1 MPPDAEREA
10 QAQGP
15 DTDASDPMRTP
26 VSHEVF
32 VSYSTRDKPVA
43 DAIVARL
50 EQAGIRCW
58 IAPRDVLPGRVWG
71 EAIVEAIGS
80 TRLMVIVLSGESNH
94 SPQVV
99 REVER
104 AVAAGLVVVPFRI
117 EEIEPT
123 GAMAYFLASEH
134 WLDAMTPPLEA
145 HVSHLTEVVQALL
158 DTTGT
163 TPAPRPAPTPAPA
176 DAARAPARRKW
187 RWAAAAVALVAI
199 GGTALAIRGPAPET
213 APAEVAARSVPLEG
227 LTANDCLVTPA
238 EFARDDED
246 QLRFWRED
254 FPWQGRLAT
263 RGLSRVDV
271 VPCDQPHGAEVYFQD
286 NLWPP
291 DAAPYPGVDEAS
303 RERDARC
310 AEAFESYVGIP
321 PGRSG
326 LDTAGWIPG
335 QASWADGDRQ
345 ISCIAYD
352 ASGRTLTETVRG
364 SER

>member
-1 MPPDAEREA
+1 MPPDAEPEA
-10 QAQGP
+10 SVQRPKA
-15 DTDASDPMRTP
+15 DPSEP
-26 VSHEVF
+26 PPQSASHEVF
-32 VSYSTRDKPVA
+32 VSYSTQDKPVA

-71 EAIVEAIGS
+71 EAIVEAIAS

-104 AVAAGLVVVPFRI
+104 AIAAGLVVVPFRI

-134 WLDAMTPPLEA
+134 WLDAMTPPLEV
-145 HVSHLTEVVQALL
+145 HISHLTEVVRALL

-163 TPAPRPAPTPAPA
+163 APAPRPAATPAPV
-176 DAARAPARRKW
+176 DAARAHTRR
-187 RWAAAAVALVAI
+187 RWWGAAAAVALVAI
-199 GGTALAIRGPAPET
+199 VGAALAIRGPMPDREPE
-213 APAEVAARSVPLEG
+213 AIAARSVPLEG
-227 LTANDCLVTPA
+227 LTAGDCLVTPA
-238 EFARDDED
+238 EFAGDEPD

-254 FPWQGRLAT
+254 FPWQGRLAAS
-263 RGLSRVDV
+263 GLSRIDV
-271 VPCDQPHGAEVYFQD
+271 VPCEQPHGAEVYFQGD
-286 NLWPP
+286 AWPP
-291 DAAPYPGVDEAS
+291 DAAPYPGVDVAS
-303 RERDARC
+303 SERDARC

-326 LDTAGWIPG
+326 LDTAGWMPG
-335 QASWADGDRQ
+335 QATWADGDRQ

-352 ASGRTLTETVRG
+352 AAGRTLTDTVRG
-364 SER
+364 SAR